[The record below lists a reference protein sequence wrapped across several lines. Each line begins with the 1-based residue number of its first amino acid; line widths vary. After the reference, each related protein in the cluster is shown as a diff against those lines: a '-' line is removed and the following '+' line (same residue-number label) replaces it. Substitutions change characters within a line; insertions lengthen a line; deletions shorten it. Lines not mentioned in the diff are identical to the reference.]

1 MPKFSDKVIVAIPSH
16 VYMFSSSADDQQSN
30 EAHNAKGFEL
40 PNPNGKA
47 GGACTSALL
56 QVLYEKGHE
65 MGKMSWIDV
74 LKDMR
79 QILKD
84 QGFNQHPQLSC
95 SRWIDVNA
103 PMNIVPKASGR
114 RRAIVIGINYVGQKG
129 ELSAC
134 HNDCSNVRDYLM
146 EAQGF
151 HPDEILVMM
160 DDGKHTMPTKKN
172 IEDAMERMTL
182 YAQPGDVNFM
192 SFSGHGGNVV
202 DTSGDE
208 DDGFDETIIPV
219 DFATNGQIVDDN
231 ILRDFVKPM
240 KKGVHTVVLMDCCH
254 SGTVL
259 DLPYYFSTKDMQMHI
274 EKGFQFEDPPE
285 QAQEKKKKRRH
296 QKKGDESDSD
306 SSVDEG
312 PLTPPAILARGP
324 PQKSKPKSSRS
335 AAPPPPPPLPAQ
347 GCCTI
352 S

>member
-1 MPKFSDKVIVAIPSH
+1 MPKFSERVIQVIPSEF
-16 VYMFSSSADDQQSN
+16 YMFSSSADDQQSN
-30 EAHNAKGFEL
+30 EAHSAKDFEL

-47 GGACTSALL
+47 GGACTSAFL

-65 MGKMSWIDV
+65 MGKMSWVDV

-79 QILKD
+79 NILKE
-84 QGFNQHPQLSC
+84 QGFVQHPQLSC
-95 SRWIDVNA
+95 SRWIDVNL
-103 PMNIVPKASGR
+103 PMNIVPKGSGR
-114 RRAIVIGINYVGQKG
+114 RRAILIGINYVGQKG
-129 ELSAC
+129 ALSAC
-134 HNDCSNVRDYLM
+134 HNDCSNIRDYLI

-151 HPDEILVMM
+151 HPDEMLILM

-172 IEDAMERMTL
+172 IEEAMARLTL
-182 YAQPGDVNFM
+182 YAQPGDVNFL

-208 DDGFDETIIPV
+208 DDGFDETLIPV
-219 DFATNGQIVDDN
+219 DFAENGQIVDDD

-274 EKGFQFEDPPE
+274 EKGFQFDDCPE
-285 QAQEKKKKRRH
+285 QPQDKKSKRRH
-296 QKKGDESDSD
+296 HKKDDDSDSG

-312 PLTPPAILARGP
+312 PLQPPPILVRQP
-324 PQKSKPKSSRS
+324 PTNRKA
-335 AAPPPPPPLPAQ
+335 AAPPPPPPPAQ